1 MPAIIDQTVL
11 HHSMLFEGVG
21 ADILAAVSR
30 YCHPMEIFA
39 GETLFEQD
47 SPSDAMYFLE
57 DGQVH
62 VIRHYPDGYEVIL
75 ATEAPYYVIGELSML
90 ANLPRTGGVVA
101 VSDCDLIKIERDA
114 IFQLCEQFPA
124 IAINAMTY
132 FGQRL
137 YSLNLRVRESG
148 IGNVGAR
155 VASALLMLSRNQG
168 GLIDGDISIAR
179 LARTTAIDADIVD
192 HLLADW
198 VREELIAV
206 NGRQITIKDIESIH
220 NLAG

>member
-1 MPAIIDQTVL
+1 MPLVIDQTVL
-11 HHSMLFEGVG
+11 RNSMLFQG
-21 ADILAAVSR
+21 ASDEVLNAVSHF
-30 YCHPMEIFA
+30 CQPMELLA

-62 VIRHYPDGYEVIL
+62 IIRHYPDGYQVIL

-90 ANLPRTGGVVA
+90 ANLPRTGSVVA
-101 VSDCDLIKIERDA
+101 VSDCDLIKFERSA
-114 IFQLCEQFPA
+114 ILQLFNEYPSVA
-124 IAINAMTY
+124 AHATTY
-132 FGQRL
+132 LGQRL
-137 YSLNLRVRESG
+137 YTLNLKVRESG
-148 IGNVGAR
+148 IGNVKAR
-155 VASALLMLSRNQG
+155 VASALLLMARNQPG
-168 GLIDGDISIAR
+168 QIEGDVSITR

-198 VREELIAV
+198 CTDNLIAV
-206 NGRQITIKDIESIH
+206 QDRQITIHDIEAIQ